1 MGRLSSVARYDLANV
16 TSDMMCLEN
25 LAYNVSVGGSF
36 VVSVGIKV
44 LFWSVSVLLRDRSLC
59 FWK

>member
-1 MGRLSSVARYDLANV
+1 MGRLSRVARYDLANV

-44 LFWSVSVLLRDRSLC
+44 LFWSVSVLLCDR
-59 FWK
+59 